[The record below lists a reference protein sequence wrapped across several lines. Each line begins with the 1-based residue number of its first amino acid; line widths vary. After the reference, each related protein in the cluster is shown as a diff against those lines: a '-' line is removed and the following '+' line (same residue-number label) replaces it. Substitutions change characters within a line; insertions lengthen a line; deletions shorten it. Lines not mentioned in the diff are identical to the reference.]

1 QVIEIAITSSMV
13 KELAPLVLYL
23 RYFAQPNELI
33 VIDEPE
39 MNLHPKAQAQVLEL
53 LAMLVNAGLKVLI
66 TTHSPY
72 IMDHLSNLTQAYQ
85 HSDKE
90 SIRDEFFLKDCKAF
104 IDENNV
110 STYLIDKG
118 TVRDALHDEELD
130 WDTFGEISDRL
141 SKIFLASYQDRSE
154 P

>member
-1 QVIEIAITSSMV
+1 MI
-13 KELAPLVLYL
+13 KELAPLVFHL
-23 RYFAQPNELI
+23 RYFAQPNELL

-39 MNLHPKAQAQVLEL
+39 MNLHPKAQVQVLEF
-53 LAMLVNAGLKVLI
+53 LAMLVNAGLNVLI

-72 IMDHLSNLTQAYQ
+72 IMDHLSNLIQAYQ

-90 SIRDEFFLKDCKAF
+90 SIREEFFLKDCSAF
-104 IDENNV
+104 IDEKRV

-118 TVRDALHDEELD
+118 TVINALHNKELD

-141 SKIFLASYQDRSE
+141 SEIFFSTYEDRSE
-154 P
+154 PSE